1 MEAIVAFFLEA
12 TFIGLWIFGWDRLPR
27 AAGGEL
33 VDAAPG
39 RLRGW
44 TSIGTKPAI
53 SGCLARSGWCRGAPL
68 ARVLVPAQVA
78 WNRLQGQAISLV
90 GDGQWP

>member
-1 MEAIVAFFLEA
+1 MNALDLAR
-12 TFIGLWIFGWDRLPR
+12 WRFGGTTIYHLLFHP
-27 AAGGEL
+27 GGEL

-44 TSIGTKPAI
+44 ISIGTKPAI
-53 SGCLARSGWCRGAPL
+53 SGGLGRSGWCRGAPL

-78 WNRLQGQAISLV
+78 WNRLQGHR
-90 GDGQWP
+90 D